1 MKKIFTLMA
10 VAAIALAAQAAQL
23 TVADGTDT
31 NQYIPFRAAYFNYPP
46 YFGQVIYPAGQ
57 LTQLEGKNITGLT
70 FYIANEGGS
79 VMNGGEL
86 SFSWVWSMCRSI
98 PSSRPSASLRAT
110 SR

>member
-1 MKKIFTLMA
+1 MFIGHPVLKQRVDLQRIQLIINLNILVSIKMKKIFTLMA

-57 LTQLEGKNITGLT
+57 LTQLEGKNIT
-70 FYIANEGGS
+70 
-79 VMNGGEL
+79 
-86 SFSWVWSMCRSI
+86 
-98 PSSRPSASLRAT
+98 
-110 SR
+110 